1 MATGWKSAI
10 TFLSHFTSH
19 LDAVPLPG
27 AQYLEG
33 VCHLQQVQVYCDG
46 KEVVQDFINSNYD
59 QEELQIILI
68 AVSDSRK
75 RRSRKCTKKSLKNYQ
90 KYQGPV
96 I

>member
-33 VCHLQQVQVYCDG
+33 VCHLQQVQVYCDRG
-46 KEVVQDFINSNYD
+46 GGGAGLHQQQLRPGGASKHFDCCE
-59 QEELQIILI
+59 
-68 AVSDSRK
+68 
-75 RRSRKCTKKSLKNYQ
+75 
-90 KYQGPV
+90 
-96 I
+96 

>member
-33 VCHLQQVQVYCDG
+33 VCHLQQVQVYWDRG
-46 KEVVQDFINSNYD
+46 GGDVGLHQQQLRPGGAS
-59 QEELQIILI
+59 
-68 AVSDSRK
+68 
-75 RRSRKCTKKSLKNYQ
+75 
-90 KYQGPV
+90 KYV
-96 I
+96 DCCE